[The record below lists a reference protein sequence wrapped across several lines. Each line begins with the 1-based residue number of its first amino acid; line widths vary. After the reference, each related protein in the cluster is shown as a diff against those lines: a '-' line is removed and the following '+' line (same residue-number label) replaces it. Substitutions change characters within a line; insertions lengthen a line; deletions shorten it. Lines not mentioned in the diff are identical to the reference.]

1 MASYCPTSRAEV
13 FGVLANEARLDI
25 IFSLLDREKNVSE
38 LQKELGLDQSLVSH
52 ALKRLEV
59 SGFVSVRNEGKF
71 RFFKLN
77 KEFAGPFIS
86 ALDPSRD
93 SDHRGNLFRLILAE
107 APITITILDKD
118 GVFTF
123 VYGDILRKYGAVEED
138 FVGKPF
144 VDFYRSRQD
153 VVANIKRA
161 LSGEKVH
168 WTSESA
174 GHVFDTVS
182 MPYRDDRGNIAG
194 VLNVSYELPNTP
206 PRHDA

>member
-1 MASYCPTSRAEV
+1 MPNLIPTARAEI

-52 ALKRLEV
+52 ALKRLEL
-59 SGFVSVRNEGKF
+59 SGFVSARNDGKF
-71 RFFKLN
+71 RYFRLN

-86 ALDPSRD
+86 ALDPGRD
-93 SDHRGNLFRLILAE
+93 PGKGNLFRLILAE

-138 FVGKPF
+138 FIGKPF
-144 VDFYRSRQD
+144 ADFYRSRQD
-153 VVANIKRA
+153 VVANIRRA
-161 LSGEKVH
+161 LAGEKVH
-168 WTSESA
+168 WISESA
-174 GHVFDTVS
+174 EHTFDTVS
-182 MPYRDDRGNIAG
+182 MPYRDGEGKIAG
-194 VLNVSYELPNTP
+194 VLNVSYELPNAP
-206 PRHDA
+206 PAS

>member
-1 MASYCPTSRAEV
+1 MPNTLPTRAEI

-25 IFSLLDREKNVSE
+25 IFSLLERDKNVSE
-38 LQKELGLDQSLVSH
+38 IQKELNLDQSLVSH

-59 SGFVSVRNEGKF
+59 SNFVSAQQAGKF
-71 RFFKLN
+71 KYYRLN

-86 ALDPSRD
+86 ALDPGRD
-93 SDHRGNLFRLILAE
+93 PGKGNLFRLILAE

-123 VYGDILRKYGAVEED
+123 VYGHLLRKYGAVEED
-138 FVGKPF
+138 FIGKPF
-144 VDFYRSRQD
+144 ADFYRSRQD
-153 VVANIKRA
+153 VVAHIRQA

-174 GHVFDTVS
+174 GHLFDTVS
-182 MPYRDDRGNIAG
+182 MPYRDADGKIAG
-194 VLNVSYELPNTP
+194 VLNVSYELPAHN
-206 PRHDA
+206 RE